1 MIGAVLPPS
10 SDLPHGGRDLTAC
23 SPVALRR
30 RMRAPSEIGCIVLH
44 QTGFQR
50 RADNPRW
57 RLVAAHAVVLTS
69 GEVLWLHPWC
79 ARLSRAANAANATC
93 ISVEIEGNLQSKA
106 GRWWSPE
113 KFGRTAAPTAAQI
126 ESSLALGRY
135 LAREFPSIEYV
146 HAHRQ
151 FSRLRMNCCG
161 PQIWSSIAEPLKA
174 ELGLS
179 EGPTGN
185 GWAHEDGASIP
196 AAWRTYST
204 LIEPAAPLAA

>member
-1 MIGAVLPPS
+1 MIGAVLPATP
-10 SDLPHGGRDLTAC
+10 DFPHGARDLTAC

-30 RMRAPSEIGCIVLH
+30 RMREPSEIGCIVLH

-57 RLVAAHAVVLTS
+57 RLVAAHAVVLRS
-69 GEVLWLHPWC
+69 GEVLLLHPMC
-79 ARLSRAANAANATC
+79 ARLTRAANSANASC
-93 ISVEIEGNLQSKA
+93 ISVEIEGNLRSAA

-126 ESSLALGRY
+126 ESSLALGAY
-135 LAREFPSIEYV
+135 LAREFPIEYV

-151 FSRLRMNCCG
+151 FSRARLNCPG
-161 PQIWSSIAEPLKA
+161 PQVWTAVGEPLKLA
-174 ELGLS
+174 HGLS

-185 GWAHEDGASIP
+185 GWCHENGTPIHNSWRAFTP
-196 AAWRTYST
+196 AV
-204 LIEPAAPLAA
+204 EQPAAPLAA